1 MRYSKQKKKRSKTS
15 KQPSFPSAKKFTAT
29 LSVKKAM
36 ATVFW
41 DHNGVVLAY
50 FLVRPDTVNVEHYCN
65 TQGVCGRPSVAKG
78 LGYSVKA

>member
-1 MRYSKQKKKRSKTS
+1 
-15 KQPSFPSAKKFTAT
+15 
-29 LSVKKAM
+29 M